1 LHHPTPLFPPLHP
14 PNPPHP
20 VTPHTHPQVSPEC
33 VDAYRL
39 PQLVRGW
46 ESGMVRFLLARLGAK
61 GLGPSS
67 YGSDAGT
74 GRAPGGGLEDAG
86 LAQRLAAVVAEHKI
100 PVLVV
105 HGAGGWVWFGGLGVA
120 WVWEGC

>member
-1 LHHPTPLFPPLHP
+1 
-14 PNPPHP
+14 
-20 VTPHTHPQVSPEC
+20 VTREA

-61 GLGPSS
+61 GRGGSS
-67 YGSDAGT
+67 YQPDAGS

-86 LAQRLAAVVAEHKI
+86 LAQRLAAAVAAANL
-100 PVLVV
+100 PVLIV
-105 HGAGGWVWFGGLGVA
+105 HGAGGRAVVA
-120 WVWEGC
+120 LALRCPAGSA

>member
-1 LHHPTPLFPPLHP
+1 
-14 PNPPHP
+14 
-20 VTPHTHPQVSPEC
+20 VTSAA

-61 GLGPSS
+61 SLGASAF
-67 YGSDAGT
+67 GADAGS

-86 LAQRLAAVVAEHKI
+86 LAQRLAAAVAARNL
-100 PVLVV
+100 PVLIV
-105 HGAGGWVWFGGLGVA
+105 HGAGERRGRGKKPGGARGQCRPGRLCWGRP
-120 WVWEGC
+120 